1 MLDRLMGKSPLRTV
15 VIAALD
21 EAWRRG
27 DRRLGTEHL
36 VLGLLHDQAL
46 AQTLGVTLDQA
57 RTALAALDQAA
68 LASVGISVDHE
79 YQGTVDPT
87 SSRPPLSV
95 GSLTSNAR
103 AVLRPGTGNRP
114 QTPEAVLAAV
124 LDCTPP
130 DPAAELL
137 AALGVDLEQA
147 HDRLSRA

>member
-1 MLDRLMGKSPLRTV
+1 MLDRLTGKSPLSTV
-15 VIAALD
+15 LIAALD

-36 VLGLLHDQAL
+36 VLGLLHDQTL
-46 AQTLGVTLDQA
+46 ARTLGVTLNQA
-57 RTALAALDQAA
+57 HAALDALDRAA
-68 LASVGISVDHE
+68 LASVGISVGYE
-79 YQGTVDPT
+79 YQGTVNPT

-95 GSLTSNAR
+95 GSLPSNAR
-103 AVLRPGTGNRP
+103 AVLRPGAGKRP

-137 AALGVDLEQA
+137 AALDVDLGQA
-147 HDRLSRA
+147 RDRLSAR

>member
-1 MLDRLMGKSPLRTV
+1 MLDRLMGKSPLSTV

-21 EAWRRG
+21 EGWRRG

-36 VLGLLHDQAL
+36 VLGLLHDQTL
-46 AQTLGVTLDQA
+46 AQTLGVTLDEA
-57 RTALAALDQAA
+57 RTALDALDQAA
-68 LASVGISVDHE
+68 LASVGISVDYE
-79 YQGTVDPT
+79 YRGVVNPT
-87 SSRPPLSV
+87 SSRPPLSI

-103 AVLRPGTGNRP
+103 AVLKPGAGKRP

-137 AALGVDLEQA
+137 AALGVDREQA
-147 HDRLSRA
+147 RDRLSRA

>member
-1 MLDRLMGKSPLRTV
+1 MLDRLMGKSPLGTV
-15 VIAALD
+15 VTAALD

-36 VLGLLHDQAL
+36 VLGLLHDPAP

-57 RTALAALDQAA
+57 RTALDALDQAA
-68 LASVGISVDHE
+68 LASIGIRVDHE
-79 YQGTVDPT
+79 WQGTVNPT

-103 AVLRPGTGNRP
+103 AVLRPGSGKRP

-124 LDCTPP
+124 LDRTPP

-137 AALGVDLEQA
+137 AALGVDIDQVR
-147 HDRLSRA
+147 HRLSHP